1 MSLLYQISVREIYT
15 KHTITT
21 LLSSFGRYA
30 LVLCNLH
37 NSISSSQFS
46 TYRVVSKIPSPVRDF
61 STISNLARS
70 NWLIKKLGKEGK
82 IGEARKV
89 FEEMPDRDVVS

>member
-1 MSLLYQISVREIYT
+1 
-15 KHTITT
+15 
-21 LLSSFGRYA
+21 
-30 LVLCNLH
+30 
-37 NSISSSQFS
+37 FS